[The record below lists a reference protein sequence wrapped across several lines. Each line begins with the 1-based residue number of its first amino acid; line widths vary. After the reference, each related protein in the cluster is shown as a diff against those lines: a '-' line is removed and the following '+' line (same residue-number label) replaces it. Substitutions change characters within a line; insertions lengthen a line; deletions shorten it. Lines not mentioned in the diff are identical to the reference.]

1 MPPKKKK
8 AKITEAQEN
17 QMVDILQKAYTDDTL
32 AVQWATEDSRAV
44 KGTKRQAGTG
54 MMDMEIAD
62 LLDLPDVK
70 VPHSIKSPVL
80 QLLRR
85 EGFHILVDVM
95 SLTDPDWK
103 RFVKEELPHFRPTLR
118 IIRRRAIQAQEHD
131 KKI

>member
-8 AKITEAQEN
+8 AQITEAQEN

-54 MMDMEIAD
+54 I
-62 LLDLPDVK
+62 
-70 VPHSIKSPVL
+70 
-80 QLLRR
+80 
-85 EGFHILVDVM
+85 
-95 SLTDPDWK
+95 
-103 RFVKEELPHFRPTLR
+103 R
-118 IIRRRAIQAQEHD
+118 IIRRRVRKAQEHD